1 MRGGKSPKIE
11 QWGIPDCPKFSYIM
25 GMSTTKEKP
34 RKSPSP
40 GKRAKPLPKVRVL
53 KKYALPDGT
62 RPEDFFPG
70 WQEAGASLPE
80 VYFAVE
86 YLSNGFDAGKAY
98 LEVFPQESTRRA
110 SLCGQGY
117 LRRPTVQKILAEY
130 TTAWLRGRVAY
141 LEKEILDT
149 TMARALYDPAMF
161 LNPDGTP
168 AFDSWDDIPE
178 CYRRC
183 VEGVDVKFW
192 GKDADRQSITFQL
205 ANRSDALGQLT
216 KLLSCIKQGME
227 GDAARGPGISQDTEL
242 LLSTMFSQGRRV
254 DMRSPAEIRRD
265 DATEKAQG
273 APQESPATII
283 TGVG

>member
-1 MRGGKSPKIE
+1 MRGGKSPEIE
-11 QWGIPDCPKFSYIM
+11 NRGIPDCPKFSYIM
-25 GMSTTKEKP
+25 GMSTIKEKP
-34 RKSPSP
+34 GKS
-40 GKRAKPLPKVRVL
+40 RTTAKKAKVLPKVRVL

-98 LEVFPQESTRRA
+98 LEVFPKESPRRA
-110 SLCGQGY
+110 AICGQGY

-130 TTAWLRGRVAY
+130 TTAWLRGRVSF

-161 LNPDGTP
+161 LNPDGTA
-168 AFDSWDDIPE
+168 AFSSWDDIPE

-183 VEGVDVKFW
+183 IEGIDVKFW
-192 GKDADRQSITFQL
+192 GKDADRQSITFNL
-205 ANRSDALGQLT
+205 ANRSEALVQLT
-216 KLLSCIKQGME
+216 KLLTCIKQGME

-265 DATEKAQG
+265 NAAGVIPG
-273 APQESPATII
+273 ASQEIPSTVI